1 MWGTS
6 IRKCRLFFPRM
17 CLSCITTSL
26 RQADIGKGL
35 AYMKHRV
42 TTNQKHIIGLQKPK
56 RRENKHNAKENHQTT
71 KGKRKRKEQRRNI
84 KSWTNM
90 I

>member
-1 MWGTS
+1 
-6 IRKCRLFFPRM
+6 
-17 CLSCITTSL
+17 
-26 RQADIGKGL
+26 
-35 AYMKHRV
+35 MKHRV

>member
-1 MWGTS
+1 MNVFEPYNYQSKASRYG
-6 IRKCRLFFPRM
+6 R
-17 CLSCITTSL
+17 
-26 RQADIGKGL
+26 GL

-42 TTNQKHIIGLQKPK
+42 TTNQKHIIDLQKPK
-56 RRENKHNAKENHQTT
+56 RREYKHNAKENHQTP

-84 KSWTNM
+84 KPWKNM

>member
-56 RRENKHNAKENHQTT
+56 RRENKHNAKKIIKPQ
-71 KGKRKRKEQRRNI
+71 KEKEKERNKEEI
-84 KSWTNM
+84 
-90 I
+90 